1 MKLNK
6 KSIVENKATWEK
18 LGYSLPKYDRE
29 KVRKNTIENPNWIHF
44 GAGNIFRAFQANVL
58 NNLLNENKTDTGL
71 IVAEGFDYEIIDKAF
86 KSFDDLTI
94 YMKLCCDGTVEK
106 NIVGSIVESLRVDP
120 ENADYEVLKELF
132 RKSSLQMVSFTITE
146 KGYAVADGNG
156 NIPAGIEAD
165 FKAGPYKATSY
176 MGKVCAMLYE
186 RFKAGA
192 VPLAMVSMDNC
203 SHNGDKL
210 KDAVR
215 AFAKKWQENGV
226 CDNGFLSYVE
236 DDSKVSFPWSMID
249 KITPRPADSVMEM
262 LIKDG
267 IEEVDFVKTSKNTFV
282 APFVNAEEAEYLV
295 IEDNFP
301 NGRPKLEDGG
311 VMFTKREVVD
321 MVERMKV
328 CTCLNP
334 LHTTLAIY
342 GCLLGYE
349 KISDE
354 MKDDEL
360 TKLIKI
366 IGYKEGLPV
375 VTNPGIIN
383 PKDFIDTV
391 VEVRLPNL
399 FMPDTPQRIACDT
412 SQKLAIRFGETI
424 KAYKNS
430 DSLKVE
436 DLKLIPL
443 VFAGWA
449 RYLMGI
455 DDNLNSFELSP
466 DPMLEKMV
474 PLVEN
479 IKIGDVD
486 VHSKLEKLFSDAS
499 IFGVNLY
506 EVGIGEQTEKY
517 FVELIAGKGAI
528 RETLRKYVGRNTD
541 TIPPFDIRSNPG
553 ICSEKE

>member
-1 MKLNK
+1 MKLNQ
-6 KSIVENKATWEK
+6 KSILENAAVWKK

-29 KVRKNTIENPNWIHF
+29 QVKKNTLANPNWIHF

-58 NNLLNENKTDTGL
+58 NNLLNEKKTDIGL
-71 IVAEGFDYEIIDKAF
+71 VVAEGFDYEIIDKAF

-106 NIVGSIVESLRVDP
+106 NIVGSVVESLRVDP
-120 ENADYEVLKELF
+120 ENSDYETLKELF
-132 RKSSLQMVSFTITE
+132 RNPSLQMVSFTITE
-146 KGYAVADGNG
+146 KGYAVVDGNG
-156 NIPAGIEAD
+156 NTPAGIEAD
-165 FKAGPYKATSY
+165 FKAGPDKSASY

-186 RFKAGA
+186 RFKAGELP
-192 VPLAMVSMDNC
+192 VAMVSMDNC

-210 KDAVR
+210 KAAVV
-215 AFAKKWQENGV
+215 AFAKNWCDNNV
-226 CDNGFLSYVE
+226 CDKGFLPYVE
-236 DDSKVSFPWSMID
+236 DSGKVSFPWSMID
-249 KITPRPADSVMEM
+249 KITPRPADSVMDM
-262 LIKDG
+262 LIRDG
-267 IEEVDFVKTSKNTFV
+267 IEDIEFVKTSKNTFV
-282 APFVNAEEAEYLV
+282 APFVNAEETEYLV
-295 IEDNFP
+295 IEDSFP
-301 NGRPKLEDGG
+301 NGRPRLEEGG
-311 VMFTKREVVD
+311 VIFTKREVVD

-334 LHTTLAIY
+334 LHTALAIY
-342 GCLLGYE
+342 GCLLDYK

-354 MKDDEL
+354 MRDDEL
-360 TKLIKI
+360 TKLIKT

-391 VEVRLPNL
+391 VKVRLPNP

-424 KAYKNS
+424 KAYEKNEN
-430 DSLKVE
+430 LKVS

-455 DDNLNSFELSP
+455 DDNLNKFELSP
-466 DPMLEKMV
+466 DPLLEKVVPMV
-474 PLVEN
+474 AD
-479 IKIGDVD
+479 IKIGDSD
-486 VHSKLEKLFSDAS
+486 VHSRLEKLFSDAS

-506 EVGIGEQTEKY
+506 EVWLGELSEKY
-517 FVELIAGKGAI
+517 FVELIAGKGAV
-528 RETLRKYVGRNTD
+528 RETLKKYVG
-541 TIPPFDIRSNPG
+541 
-553 ICSEKE
+553 

>member
-156 NIPAGIEAD
+156 NTPAGIEAD